1 MRAQVQ
7 QTENRHSTADTAGIS
22 KEDLDF
28 KIDFLTLKIEQI
40 ERKMAN
46 KADDVIS
53 IQVLQH
59 RRELDDIY
67 QTIEHIDEQIRNI
80 DHELSDFSKMHHLN
94 VSAPGPEK
102 GVNNRTAIRFGK
114 QVPNI

>member
-1 MRAQVQ
+1 MRSQLKR
-7 QTENRHSTADTAGIS
+7 TENRQGSAETLSGIS

-46 KADDVIS
+46 KADDIIS

-67 QTIEHIDEQIRNI
+67 QTIEHIDKQIKNI

-94 VSAPGPEK
+94 PSDSETDGK
-102 GVNNRTAIRFGK
+102 KFINHRTAVR
-114 QVPNI
+114 